1 MNYQPTNILTTVDYG
16 KDGKQT
22 GYLRLP
28 HSVHRSAYGWLP
40 VPLACIKRGTG
51 PTVLLISGTHGDEYE
66 GQVTLSKLICRL
78 EPDDVQGRI
87 IILPMAN
94 FPAAKEGLRTSPI
107 DELNLNRVYP
117 GDPNGTPT
125 LMIAH
130 YVESVL
136 MAMAD
141 YGLDLHSG
149 GSSLHYV
156 PSAVSARES
165 DPERMKEIQGL
176 MQIFGA
182 PYSFFFP
189 EGHAGGTT
197 NHGAKRQNVV
207 LFGTEMGGSGTVTQ
221 DCLKF
226 CEEGVERVLS
236 EIGVLKNCS
245 AAPAENN
252 SRMLHAPNFD
262 YFCYAD
268 DQGLFEPVAALG
280 SEVSKGDTAGYV
292 HFPENPG
299 LPAIEVRFDASGVVV
314 CQRIPGRVMRGDC
327 LYHLGCDL

>member
-1 MNYQPTNILTTVDYG
+1 
-16 KDGKQT
+16 
-22 GYLRLP
+22 
-28 HSVHRSAYGWLP
+28 
-40 VPLACIKRGTG
+40 
-51 PTVLLISGTHGDEYE
+51 
-66 GQVTLSKLICRL
+66 
-78 EPDDVQGRI
+78 
-87 IILPMAN
+87 MASN

-197 NHGAKRQNVV
+197 KHGAKRQNVV
-207 LFGTEMGGSGTVTQ
+207 MFGTEMGGSGTVTQ
-221 DCLKF
+221 TSRPPTAL
-226 CEEGVERVLS
+226 VIWPWPVRS
-236 EIGVLKNCS
+236 S
-245 AAPAENN
+245 ANMM
-252 SRMLHAPNFD
+252 S
-262 YFCYAD
+262 
-268 DQGLFEPVAALG
+268 
-280 SEVSKGDTAGYV
+280 
-292 HFPENPG
+292 PG
-299 LPAIEVRFDASGVVV
+299 PSLRTVPSPIRSSN
-314 CQRIPGRVMRGDC
+314 
-327 LYHLGCDL
+327 